1 MSYLTGRVVQATFAS
16 LWPWMLSLAVILGQ
30 ELVLVLAIIGAFK
43 LPLFLIFG
51 FVVFWLGHLIVTFGI
66 GVYLLEKFHWL

>member
-1 MSYLTGRVVQATFAS
+1 MSYLTGRVAQATFAS